1 MTVKINK
8 IKISLQIMMIKSKNY
23 TKKMK
28 IIISSLTINF
38 QEKINIRIMKN
49 RIIQN

>member
-28 IIISSLTINF
+28 IIIISKNNRNTTF
-38 QEKINIRIMKN
+38 NIRTTKKN
-49 RIIQN
+49 